1 MNKNNSQVRNL
12 LILILLPLL
21 CYIYLLVNT
30 YGISHL
36 KAEDNI
42 LLIDNFNQ
50 AIPNIYNCNFN
61 YFEIKNHMNEGQFTK
76 VRFRKSVTEDP
87 TCFGKI
93 TYSGVTP
100 GTKFEE
106 LPKDLYIEFGVNQKS
121 GLPLWLFE
129 KNFLIFAIFMSI
141 IIFLQIIFNK
151 KNFFIGFLIIIFFY
165 SLVSFNEQNMFI
177 NSSKTYFPNLSTTN
191 EQIFNSWFT
200 NDN

>member
-87 TCFGKI
+87 T
-93 TYSGVTP
+93 
-100 GTKFEE
+100 
-106 LPKDLYIEFGVNQKS
+106 
-121 GLPLWLFE
+121 
-129 KNFLIFAIFMSI
+129 
-141 IIFLQIIFNK
+141 
-151 KNFFIGFLIIIFFY
+151 
-165 SLVSFNEQNMFI
+165 
-177 NSSKTYFPNLSTTN
+177 
-191 EQIFNSWFT
+191 
-200 NDN
+200 

>member
-42 LLIDNFNQ
+42 FLIDNFNQ

-151 KNFFIGFLIIIFFY
+151 KNFFI
-165 SLVSFNEQNMFI
+165 
-177 NSSKTYFPNLSTTN
+177 
-191 EQIFNSWFT
+191 
-200 NDN
+200 